1 MQKEY
6 FIGIVPPED
15 YLSRIEEFQSK
26 WIERSGVEPHV
37 TLKAQGGLSADR
49 EWIEKVKDVCVNVK
63 PFQMTL
69 DRPAYFGDSV
79 LYLQVRSE
87 ELVELHH
94 RLVEVISPPN
104 DVVKT
109 YFEGDEFVPHLTL
122 GKEEYGGGISK
133 GVSKQ
138 DLKEM
143 EQQVQENLTPYPT
156 FEVDFIRIYELNKS
170 ERKYE
175 KLQDIALG
183 KTKQSGSV
191 NA

>member
-1 MQKEY
+1 MKKDY

-37 TLKAQGGLSADR
+37 TLKAQGGLSANR
-49 EWIEKVKDVCVNVK
+49 EWIEKVEDVCANVR
-63 PFQMTL
+63 PFQVTL
-69 DRPAYFGDSV
+69 DHPAYFGESV
-79 LYLQVRSE
+79 LYLQVQSE

-94 RLVEVISPPN
+94 RLVEVISPSN
-104 DVVKT
+104 DLIKQ
-109 YFEGDEFVPHLTL
+109 YFEGEEFIPHLTL

-143 EQQVQENLTPYPT
+143 EQQAEGNLTPYPS
-156 FEVDFIRIYELNKS
+156 FEVDFIRIYELNVS

-175 KLQDIALG
+175 KLQDLALG
-183 KTKQSGSV
+183 KDRSV